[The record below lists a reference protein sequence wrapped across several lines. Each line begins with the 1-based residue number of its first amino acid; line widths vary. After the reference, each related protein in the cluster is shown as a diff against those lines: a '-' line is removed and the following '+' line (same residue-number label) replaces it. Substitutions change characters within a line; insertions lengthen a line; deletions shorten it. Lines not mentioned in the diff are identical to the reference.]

1 MLANIFSLPLWAH
14 AKEKSS
20 TPYSEDLFKIC
31 SSAGI
36 VDSAPSSPNLLVPL
50 YFVSRNFS
58 KYSAVINLSKI
69 VLLPFGVNCIS
80 FFSSI
85 LSFSH
90 LYSSAD

>member
-50 YFVSRNFS
+50 
-58 KYSAVINLSKI
+58 
-69 VLLPFGVNCIS
+69 
-80 FFSSI
+80 
-85 LSFSH
+85 
-90 LYSSAD
+90 

>member
-1 MLANIFSLPLWAH
+1 MFSLPLCAH

-20 TPYSEDLFKIC
+20 TPYSDDLFRIC

-36 VDSAPSSPNLLVPL
+36 VDSAPSSPNLFVPL
-50 YFVSRNFS
+50 YFVSKNFS
-58 KYSAVINLSKI
+58 KYSALINLSNI
-69 VLLPFGVNCIS
+69 VLLPLGVKSIS

-85 LSFSH
+85 LSFNH